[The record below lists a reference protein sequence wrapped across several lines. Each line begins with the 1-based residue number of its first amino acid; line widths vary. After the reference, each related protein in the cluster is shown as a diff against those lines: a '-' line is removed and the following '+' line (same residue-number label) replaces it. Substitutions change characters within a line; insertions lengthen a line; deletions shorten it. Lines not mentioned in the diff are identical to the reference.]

1 MEKIKLSDYGF
12 KVLQIETTAAC
23 NMQCSFCPYPLKEDK
38 NSKLELNNIFNILD
52 QVDVNDDK
60 FKYVT
65 FSQFNEP
72 LLDKRIFEV
81 LKHAKNKNIKVLF
94 ITNGLLLNKENN
106 VKNLLDIKP
115 DIKISL
121 QVLDQTKH
129 KGARGLNL
137 ELDRYV
143 NNVINFCKLAK
154 NKGIK
159 ITIDIGCNFN
169 EKKISYLIRNFFGIQ
184 TGDPSVPRDST
195 TALNYFEKYL
205 KLFFDIADDDNKY
218 KIQKVMKTKSISRFY
233 NDQDGIKIYENITL
247 KIKPFFYGRRI
258 DDFYSIN
265 NNFSCESEILS
276 VLADGNV
283 VPCCLAYDDRIS
295 LGKVQ
300 NFSLKQII
308 ENNNKFLTNLR
319 TNKGEKHEVCKK
331 CFGEPTKRGVLFRN
345 IYNYLP
351 LYIRNSSIMNFFK
364 S

>member
-1 MEKIKLSDYGF
+1 MEKIKLSDFGF
-12 KVLQIETTAAC
+12 KILQLETTAAC

-38 NSKLELNNIFNILD
+38 TSKLELENIFNILD
-52 QVDVNDDK
+52 QIDLNDDK

-72 LLDKRIFEV
+72 LLDKRIFEI
-81 LKHAKNKNIKVLF
+81 LKYAKEKNINILF

-106 VKNLLDIKP
+106 SKNLLEIKP

-129 KGARGLNL
+129 KDARGLNL

-143 NNVINFCKLAK
+143 NSVINFCKLAK
-154 NKGIK
+154 DKDIN

-169 EKKISYLIRNFFGIQ
+169 EKKISYFVRNLFGIQ
-184 TGDPSVPRDST
+184 TGDPSVPRDSS
-195 TALNYFEKYL
+195 TALNFFEKYL
-205 KLFFDIADDDNKY
+205 KLFFDIADEKNKD
-218 KIQKVMKTKSISRFY
+218 KIENIIKNKSISRYY
-233 NDQDGIKIYENITL
+233 NEQDGIRIYQNIIL
-247 KIKPFFYGRRI
+247 KIKPFFYGRKI
-258 DDFYSIN
+258 NDFYSIN

-276 VLADGNV
+276 ILADGSV

-295 LGKVQ
+295 LGKTQ
-300 NFSLKQII
+300 NLSLKEII
-308 ENNNKFLTNLR
+308 KNNDKFLTNLR

-331 CFGEPTKRGVLFRN
+331 CFGEPTKRGVMFRN
-345 IYNYLP
+345 FYNKLP
-351 LYIRNSSIMNFFK
+351 LSIKNSNIMNFFK